1 MHKTKIKLLAFAV
14 CLLLSLAVLLRAQG
28 GDNPLRFEVTLA
40 SGLSQKLG
48 GQAQSGRLFVM
59 LSRDEGRE
67 PRLAAGRT
75 GMDALPMFARDVA
88 VSVEQAGVI
97 DASCVA
103 FPQAS
108 LNELKTGTYSVQA
121 VLDTNRDLKGINSP
135 GNLYSKPLRV
145 QLDARKSG
153 AVKLQLTEQLPA
165 EQLPAETEY
174 VKYVKLQSELLS
186 KFWGRPIYLRAGVV
200 LPRDFEREP
209 ERRYP
214 VWVMIGGYGSRFT
227 GAGRLAR
234 DSMWLADGTPRMIAI
249 QLDGAGPYGD
259 PYQVNSAN
267 NGPYGDA
274 ITQELIPFIEKK
286 YRGIGAGHARF
297 LSGGSTGGWVS
308 LALQIFYPDY
318 FNGAWSFCADG
329 VDFRGFQLINIY
341 EDKNAYVNRHGFERP
356 GMRDL
361 DGDVNYTVRHE
372 CQMENVLGSGDNWA
386 QSGGQWGAW
395 NATYGPRGA
404 DGRPVPLWEPKTGEL
419 NRAVVEH
426 WKKYDLRM
434 VLEQNWPTLAPKLKG
449 KLHIWMGTAD
459 NYFLDKG
466 MRQMESFLNKAQP
479 PYEGKLNWGTYK
491 GHCWRDITD
500 RQMLDQMMAALAE
513 KQKVN

>member
-1 MHKTKIKLLAFAV
+1 VVWVKLGWLIAPAI
-14 CLLLSLAVLLRAQG
+14 LLLPSLTVLLNAQG
-28 GDNPLRFEVTLA
+28 GDSPLRFEVTLA
-40 SGLSQKLG
+40 SSLSQKLG
-48 GQAQSGRLFVM
+48 GQAQSGRLFVI
-59 LSRDEGRE
+59 LGRNEGGE

-75 GMDALPMFARDVA
+75 GMDAPPMFARDA
-88 VSVEQAGVI
+88 TVSVEKAGVI
-97 DASCVA
+97 DASCAA
-103 FPQAS
+103 FPLGS
-108 LNELKTGTYSVQA
+108 LNELKAGTYSAQA

-135 GNLYSKPLRV
+135 GNLYSKSLRV
-145 QLDARKSG
+145 QLDPRKSG
-153 AVKLQLTEQLPA
+153 VVKLQLMEQVPA

-214 VWVMIGGYGSRFT
+214 VWVMIGGFGSRYT
-227 GAGRLAR
+227 GAARLAR
-234 DSMWLADGTPRMIAI
+234 DGMWLADATPRMIAI

-259 PYQVNSAN
+259 PYQVNSDN

-297 LSGGSTGGWVS
+297 LSGGSTGGWVA
-308 LALQIFYPDY
+308 LALQTFYPDY

-341 EDKNAYVNRHGFERP
+341 EDKNAYENRHGFERP

-361 DGDVNYTVRHE
+361 DGDVIYTVRHE
-372 CQMENVLGSGDNWA
+372 CQMENVLGSGDSWA

-404 DGRPVPLWEPKTGEL
+404 DGWPVPLWEPKTGEI
-419 NRAVVEH
+419 NRAAVEH

-434 VLEQNWPTLAPKLKG
+434 VLEQNWPTLAPKLRG

-459 NYFLDKG
+459 NYFLDKA
-466 MRQMESFLNKAQP
+466 MRLMEGFLNKAQP
-479 PYEGKLNWGTYK
+479 PYEGKLSWGTYK

-500 RQMLDQMMAALAE
+500 RQMMDQMMAALE
-513 KQKVN
+513 QKAH